1 MDDTNCE
8 SFNNI
13 KAINSLNNN
22 ENEDKD
28 NYSLF
33 GENIINDNNENN
45 IDYNTKEMHK
55 NTNEEVIKRNLNKK
69 LFSNEYH
76 RFTLFRITLN
86 ILNNIDY

>member
-33 GENIINDNNENN
+33 GENIINDNNGNN

-55 NTNEEVIKRNLNKK
+55 NTNEEAIKNNLNKN
-69 LFSNEYH
+69 F
-76 RFTLFRITLN
+76 FPMN
-86 ILNNIDY
+86 IIILLYLELL